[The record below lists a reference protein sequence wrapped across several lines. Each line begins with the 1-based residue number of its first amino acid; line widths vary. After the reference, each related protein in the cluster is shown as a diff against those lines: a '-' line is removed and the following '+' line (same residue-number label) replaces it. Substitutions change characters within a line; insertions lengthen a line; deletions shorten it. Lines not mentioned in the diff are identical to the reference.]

1 MGDGEENEGSDAGD
15 EDEDEDEED
24 DEMGIDDEV
33 ISTIYM
39 FIRCVVFVVK
49 TIEY

>member
-1 MGDGEENEGSDAGD
+1 MGDGEENEGSDAG
-15 EDEDEDEED
+15 DEDEED

-39 FIRCVVFVVK
+39 FIRCIVFVVK